1 MGKLVRTSTPLLFQS
16 KLLCSSL
23 SYLFL
28 SLFFAFYTSLSPTTK
43 CHFRSC
49 PFDPLQSPLFIYPQ
63 SYGQQKHPIPT
74 IKSSCNSPVFFSGN
88 VMFILDDD
96 LDWFVLTFLHLY
108 RLFICIGWNPTSYW
122 EFFLGFQWIEV
133 CTREW
138 KWWKVWD

>member
-88 VMFILDDD
+88 IMFSFNGVILDCFYID
-96 LDWFVLTFLHLY
+96 LSSEFQIT
-108 RLFICIGWNPTSYW
+108 RLFWMKSDELLRILPRIPMA
-122 EFFLGFQWIEV
+122 
-133 CTREW
+133 
-138 KWWKVWD
+138 